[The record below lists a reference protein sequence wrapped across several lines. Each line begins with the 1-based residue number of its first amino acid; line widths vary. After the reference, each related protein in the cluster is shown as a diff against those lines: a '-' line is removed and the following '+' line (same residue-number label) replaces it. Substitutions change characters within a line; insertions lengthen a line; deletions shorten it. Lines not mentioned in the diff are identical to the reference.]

1 VPGVNNLGSFGRWAF
16 VEFTEVFQIQVEF
29 NKLIQSLLAESDQ
42 AA

>member
-1 VPGVNNLGSFGRWAF
+1 VNNLGSFGRWAF